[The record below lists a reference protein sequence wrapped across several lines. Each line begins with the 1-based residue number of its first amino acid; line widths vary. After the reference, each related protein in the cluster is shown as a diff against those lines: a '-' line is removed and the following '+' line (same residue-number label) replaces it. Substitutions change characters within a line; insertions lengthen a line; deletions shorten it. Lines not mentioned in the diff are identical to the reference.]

1 MSHASK
7 QHFADHPSSL
17 ARAGAKN
24 LIRCEARFEYNLQFQ
39 RRCNLHSTTGR
50 LQSSTHLR
58 NRVRL
63 DRVQDLCRLR
73 KEVEE
78 RLSLTLGF
86 VEIVDI
92 QRRAVSL
99 EKFPT
104 KTTCNHDALPI
115 DIKVASFSID
125 NRL

>member
-1 MSHASK
+1 QGVEWERSHASEH
-7 QHFADHPSSL
+7 HFADQPSSL
-17 ARAGAKN
+17 ARTGEKN
-24 LIRCEARFEYNLQFQ
+24 FIRCEARFEYNLQFQ
-39 RRCNLHSTTGR
+39 RRCDLHSTTGR

-63 DRVQDLCRLR
+63 DRVQHLRRLR

-92 QRRAVSL
+92 ER
-99 EKFPT
+99 
-104 KTTCNHDALPI
+104 
-115 DIKVASFSID
+115 
-125 NRL
+125 